1 MTRFPTLAALAL
13 ALLAIPAAAV
23 ELGTV
28 EGRFVVNGQQVALK
42 HAYAAAESSAQGD
55 QRFVRVVLSDQ
66 PISEQDLAAFPDSVL
81 PQINAGKLHALRFLI
96 VDEKGTLDATDV
108 FLSAGMPTIK
118 DASRLELQS
127 ATEQALS
134 GRLHLTAPQK
144 FGDWSLSLDYDLRFA
159 AAIRASGE

>member
-1 MTRFPTLAALAL
+1 MPRAIALAALAL
-13 ALLAIPAAAV
+13 CLLAIPAAAV
-23 ELGTV
+23 DLGAV
-28 EGRFVVNGQQVALK
+28 EGRFLVNGQQIALQ
-42 HAYAAAESSAQGD
+42 HAYAATEPSAQGD
-55 QRFVRVVLSDQ
+55 RMFVRVILSDQ

-81 PQINAGKLHALRFLI
+81 AQINAGKLHALRFLI

-159 AAIRASGE
+159 ASIRQSGE